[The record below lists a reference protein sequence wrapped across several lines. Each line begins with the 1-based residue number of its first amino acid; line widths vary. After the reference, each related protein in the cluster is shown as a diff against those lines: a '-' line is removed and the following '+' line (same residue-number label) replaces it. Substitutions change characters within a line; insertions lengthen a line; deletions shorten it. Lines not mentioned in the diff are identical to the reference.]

1 MQHYS
6 AKPLC
11 SPSQTAEF
19 EVPRALSQ
27 PGQLVAAPGGTA
39 VPPTHAV
46 RANGTSNAAALTTRR
61 AIQFVDEI
69 AQLRQEDG
77 GDQLADVYTAVILK
91 AMLVHGAS
99 WENWQA
105 IIDQA
110 FDGPDS
116 GPERWW
122 RIKRACAQFLGY
134 GVADFQRGTVC
145 TDQRV
150 IVLGC
155 GELSADQGHVYPVPI
170 PPALNAQRIQ
180 RRVSVTLAWITPTN
194 PRHRNYC
201 AADLWFDLPDTE
213 HLQIKRSDANDKM
226 VRQGTVQ
233 HEVFEGDAAVAI
245 AEGDMLPIHVSCRSD
260 AGSKLTTPVPYALM
274 ASLETANPLAVSVY
288 QQVKVALEQLRESA
302 RVRQTVRASRPR
314 R

>member
-1 MQHYS
+1 MADDDLRNHILRTMAHQKVQRRLLAPAESVNALTVAALHSQVTPPASVGRLVDLLRGHGLPSPINCVASGFRRSIKPEILVPGGMQHYS

-170 PPALNAQRIQ
+170 PPA
-180 RRVSVTLAWITPTN
+180 
-194 PRHRNYC
+194 
-201 AADLWFDLPDTE
+201 
-213 HLQIKRSDANDKM
+213 
-226 VRQGTVQ
+226 
-233 HEVFEGDAAVAI
+233 
-245 AEGDMLPIHVSCRSD
+245 
-260 AGSKLTTPVPYALM
+260 
-274 ASLETANPLAVSVY
+274 
-288 QQVKVALEQLRESA
+288 
-302 RVRQTVRASRPR
+302 
-314 R
+314 